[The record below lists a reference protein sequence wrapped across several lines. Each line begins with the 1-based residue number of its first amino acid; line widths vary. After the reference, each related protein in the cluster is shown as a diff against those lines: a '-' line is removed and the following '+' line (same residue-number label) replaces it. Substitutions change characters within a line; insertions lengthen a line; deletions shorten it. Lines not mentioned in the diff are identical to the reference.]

1 MATETDTMYVQNVDD
16 YLCGLS
22 KHENDKQYPWLLTKF
37 LKFNRQE
44 LVYKREDMGRKF
56 GELRK

>member
-22 KHENDKQYPWLLTKF
+22 KHENAWK